1 MGVAEAGSMLVV
13 TQDSLVF
20 EDRENRSE
28 RESPGGHPG
37 LFASGGGFKLQL
49 MRLPLQRLPL
59 VSASTRRQLRG

>member
-37 LFASGGGFKLQL
+37 LSHQAAVLSGSCCGFLCSGFL
-49 MRLPLQRLPL
+49 YSGFL
-59 VSASTRRQLRG
+59 S